1 MSDGD
6 QLALDV
12 EPAGRGKAGSK
23 RTTGGPVYQGVCK
36 AIRWLTDQG
45 IVDEQRHGGLIA
57 QARSLAASIDRES
70 GHDPRRK
77 QASGV
82 SLAALHERL
91 AAILQLLDPTEAAAP
106 STGALGALVDRWAAE
121 DADAQAR
128 ARAQGAP

>member
-1 MSDGD
+1 VTD

-12 EPAGRGKAGSK
+12 EPAGRGKPGTK

-36 AIRWLTDQG
+36 AIRWLVDQG
-45 IVDEQRHGGLIA
+45 ALDDTRKAGLVA

-82 SLAALHERL
+82 SLSALHAQL
-91 AAILQLLDPTEAAAP
+91 AELLQLLDPEDTSPAG
-106 STGALGALVDRWAAE
+106 GALGILVDRWAAE
-121 DADAQAR
+121 DAAAQAQ
-128 ARAQGAP
+128 AAGGQVDP